1 MQGFQ
6 RHLQFIQS
14 RLQKLKFS
22 VRRTLIVSL
31 FLHAV
36 FFLILLIVSE
46 FRPDPIEY
54 STIDVEFQE
63 IDPLKAKLA
72 EEILDRQIVQQD
84 ERSVNETEP
93 DKAKYL
99 SAKNQDVKKETVSQN
114 RGEFRNANKAQAQG
128 QKQEQK
134 TAENTKQDKDTNKF
148 RGDESKSKNGA
159 DKKVSL
165 LKDLSRPYDPAGM
178 FEKAEKQQLQAA
190 SSPTPTGTPGEA
202 SQTNDYLKGKDPGL
216 ETLLKTKEFKY
227 YTYYNRIRRRLSEY
241 WEPAVKEKMER
252 MFKQGRSIASTEEKI
267 TKLLIVLDQKGVLTK
282 VQVVLDSGVRDLDEA
297 AIEAFRSAAPFP
309 NPPQGIADAD
319 GTIKIRWDFILET

>member
-1 MQGFQ
+1 MQGFR
-6 RHLQFIQS
+6 RHFQFMQNLFH
-14 RLQKLKFS
+14 RLNFS
-22 VRRTLIVSL
+22 LRRTFIVSFLLHALFFL
-31 FLHAV
+31 FL
-36 FFLILLIVSE
+36 LIFSE
-46 FRPDPIEY
+46 LQPDPIQY

-63 IDPLKAKLA
+63 IDPLKAKMV

-134 TAENTKQDKDTNKF
+134 TAENLKPDQEKNQF

-165 LKDLSRPYDPAGM
+165 LKDLSRPYDPTGM
-178 FEKAEKQQLQAA
+178 FEKIEKQQLKAA

-241 WEPAVKEKMER
+241 WEPAVKEKMEK
-252 MFKQGRSIASTEEKI
+252 MFKQGRTIASTEEKI
-267 TKLLIVLDQKGVLTK
+267 TKLLIVLDQRGVLTK

>member
-1 MQGFQ
+1 MQGF
-6 RHLQFIQS
+6 RSSFQFIQFHLR
-14 RLQKLKFS
+14 RLNFS
-22 VRRTLIVSL
+22 LRRTIAASL

-36 FFLILLIVSE
+36 FFLLLLIISE
-46 FRPDPIEY
+46 FKPDPIQFA
-54 STIDVEFQE
+54 TIDVEFQE
-63 IDPLKAKLA
+63 IDPLKAQIA
-72 EEILDRQIVQQD
+72 EEILNRQIVQQD

-93 DKAKYL
+93 DKAKFL

-128 QKQEQK
+128 KKQEQK
-134 TAENTKQDKDTNKF
+134 TAENTKQDKDINQF
-148 RGDESKSKNGA
+148 RGDETKSKNGA
-159 DKKVSL
+159 DKKVSVF
-165 LKDLSRPYDPAGM
+165 KDLARPYDPAGM
-178 FEKAEKQQLQAA
+178 FEKAEKQQLKAA
-190 SSPTPTGTPGEA
+190 SSPSPAGTPGEA

-241 WEPAVKEKMER
+241 WEPAVKEKMEK
-252 MFKQGRSIASTEEKI
+252 MFKQGRTIASTEEKI
-267 TKLLIVLDQKGVLTK
+267 TKLLIVLDQRGVLTK